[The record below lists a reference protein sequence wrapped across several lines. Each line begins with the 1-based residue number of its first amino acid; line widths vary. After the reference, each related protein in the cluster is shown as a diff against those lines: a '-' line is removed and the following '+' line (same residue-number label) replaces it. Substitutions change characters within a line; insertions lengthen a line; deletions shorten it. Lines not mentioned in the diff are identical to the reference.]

1 MKAKICCAA
10 PLIIV
15 ALISVTAPMH
25 AAPLNLSALG
35 SNIANAQLSPDGARV
50 VYQKKTAQG
59 WRIYTARSDGS
70 AQKAL
75 SNGPKN
81 DVEPSWRA
89 DGALV
94 AFASDRAG
102 NYDLYAVRPDGTSL
116 RQITKTAIDERAPQ
130 WSPRPFGL
138 FKPDD
143 YAVTDHGVMGRKK
156 SDVGPSELKL
166 LELLAKNKGDSSEGG
181 WDDYKAKFDLKA
193 IKRYYKLLCVEGS
206 GDKRQIATMRDDGSL
221 RQTLNTGM
229 PGAHLNPS
237 WERSDRAIAFS
248 RRVGQQ
254 TAIYLADY
262 PNTSDLN
269 SGAGALK
276 LGIDTQE
283 WRKSIQRLYLAPTPN
298 VQLSWTPNGEY
309 VAVALGSELRLL
321 PRPHSGLATLT
332 TKSAALA
339 PYSFGWL
346 GDGKTALVT
355 TSNLKL
361 QTVKVENPL
370 LDVMNIRD
378 FSDDIEASE
387 RYLLA
392 RNSFVA
398 AGPPRKQM
406 YHVYEETD
414 YEDLP
419 IFITTDSLLH
429 LNHLIF
435 DYLLRGVET
444 EHLMPE
450 VIALS
455 QHYLQSSLAQ
465 MNLTTNPQV
474 KSAARGNAA
483 FFAVAARLAMGA
495 VKTGELSETAP
506 NDDDPLGVDRAKLR
520 ARTMQKQSAL
530 LKLWTTP
537 LLSTLDALPA
547 DIKQL
552 ADEELKLISAHAGMA
567 NSPIFGGELTGVG
580 QPDAP
585 LIDTRID
592 YSDFIPRGHY
602 SRSEILRRYFLVTRW
617 LSGAPFRPNADGSRR
632 ALLIMSATNPPT
644 QTRLNRVLDVMSV
657 FVGEADDADLK
668 SYAPIAQ
675 NVFGGVPGI
684 NNLADEAK
692 IKSFVNE
699 VVNLP
704 QPRIAASRGA
714 AFRFLPQPYTLDAEI
729 MQNMVYDRHAP
740 DVGTENVPRYF
751 ALGLDVMGVLGSDR
765 ARQILDETKFGGTFF
780 NFDLKET
787 QYENYNEQFDTER
800 ARYHSMSD
808 AEWNRN
814 LYTRTLRSILP
825 LLQPTKSAY
834 KFTQNQAWTDK
845 NLNTAL
851 GTWAEL
857 KHDTMPKMPVSIEA
871 GGEGGLSEAPLW
883 EQPRGA
889 VEPAPLV
896 YQRLSELVG
905 AERAALQSAGYLSPE
920 RKQRLDTFSA
930 LLTMIANLEK
940 KQAAG
945 APWNAS
951 EIEQLRFYGAY
962 QEHLTFV
969 TAEGEGASM
978 EANDMAIVADVAS
991 AYSTVLNQQ
1000 LVLQE
1005 GVGRALPIYVAIERN
1020 GRRELARGAIFSYY
1034 EFTHPADDRL
1044 TDEKWRE
1051 VLDGDNAPKLPEW
1064 TKSFVSRVGASE

>member
-1 MKAKICCAA
+1 MKTKFCRVASLVIAA
-10 PLIIV
+10 LSFV
-15 ALISVTAPMH
+15 LAPVH
-25 AAPLNLSALG
+25 AAPLNLNALG
-35 SNIANAQLSPDGARV
+35 SGIANAQLSPDGARV

-70 AQKAL
+70 GQKAL
-75 SNGPKN
+75 SNGPRN
-81 DVEPSWRA
+81 DVEPSWRG
-89 DGALV
+89 DGALI
-94 AFASDRAG
+94 AFASERGG
-102 NYDLYAVRPDGTSL
+102 NYDLYAVRPDGSGL
-116 RQITKTAIDERAPQ
+116 RQITKTAIDERSPQ

-138 FKPDD
+138 FKPDA

-156 SDVGPSELKL
+156 SDIGPGELKL
-166 LELLAKNKGDSSEGG
+166 LEMLAKGDSGEDSWE
-181 WDDYKAKFDLKA
+181 DYKAKFDLKA
-193 IKRYYKLLCVEGS
+193 VKRYYKLLCVEGS
-206 GDKRQIATMRDDGSL
+206 GDKRLIATMRDDGNL

-248 RRVGQQ
+248 RRVGNQ
-254 TAIYLADY
+254 TAIYRADY

-269 SGAGALK
+269 YGQGTLK
-276 LGIDTQE
+276 LGIDLPQ
-283 WRKSIQRLYLAPTPN
+283 WRKSIQRLYLAPMVN
-298 VQLSWTPNGEY
+298 VNLNWTPNGEY
-309 VAVALGSELRLL
+309 VAVSVGRELRLL
-321 PRPHSGLATLT
+321 SLPNSGLATLT
-332 TKSAALA
+332 AKSNAEIA
-339 PYSFGWL
+339 PYGLNWL
-346 GDGKTALVT
+346 NDGKTALVT
-355 TSNLKL
+355 NTSLKL

-378 FSDDIEASE
+378 FGDEIEARD

-419 IFITTDSLLH
+419 IFVTTDSLLH

-495 VKTGELSETAP
+495 VKTGELSESAP
-506 NDDDPLGVDRAKLR
+506 SNDDPLSADRATLR
-520 ARTMQKQSAL
+520 ARTMQKQNAL
-530 LKLWTTP
+530 LKEWTTP
-537 LLSTLDALPA
+537 LQSTLDALPA

-552 ADEELKLISAHAGMA
+552 AEQELKLIAAHGGMA

-580 QPDAP
+580 DPDAP
-585 LIDTRID
+585 LVDTRID

-644 QTRLNRVLDVMSV
+644 QTRLTRVLNVMSV
-657 FVGEADDADLK
+657 FVGDADDADMK

-675 NVFGGVPGI
+675 NVFGGIPGI
-684 NNLADEAK
+684 NNLADENK
-692 IKSFVNE
+692 IAAFVTQAA
-699 VVNLP
+699 NLP
-704 QPRIAASRGA
+704 QPRIAASRGG

-729 MQNMVYDRHAP
+729 MQNMTYDRNPP
-740 DVGTENVPRYF
+740 DVGTELQPRYF

-765 ARQILDETKFGGTFF
+765 ARAILENTKFGGTFF

-787 QYENYNEQFDTER
+787 EYANYNPQFQAER
-800 ARYHSMSD
+800 AHVHSMSA

-814 LYTRTLRSILP
+814 LYTRTLHSILP

-857 KHDTMPKMPVSIEA
+857 KHDTMPKMPVAIEA

-889 VEPAPLV
+889 IEPAPLV
-896 YQRLSELVG
+896 YQRLGELVA
-905 AERAALQSAGYLSPE
+905 AERAALQSAGYLSAD

-930 LLTMIANLEK
+930 LLTMIAKLEK
-940 KQAAG
+940 KQSTGAAWS
-945 APWNAS
+945 AT

-969 TAEGEGASM
+969 TAEGEGGSM
-978 EANDMAIVADVAS
+978 EANDMAIIADVAM

-1034 EFTHPADDRL
+1034 EFTHPAEDRL

-1051 VLDGDNAPKLPEW
+1051 VLDGDKAPKLPEW
-1064 TKSFVSRVGASE
+1064 TKSFVSRVGASN